1 MFAYAWFNA
10 FYYRGDTEDAAAWY
24 KVSAFH
30 DDAPGIAPLMAA
42 MVYGRGGQHLKSA
55 ALRYDRYINLGAED
69 ALQNDILRADASKA
83 MKKSVFEL
91 QLQMIAEAEARSKD
105 CGKSYTCLRDKG
117 FIRESVQH
125 SYNDLCEQGRN
136 TGNVRCGIL
145 AIGLQERWI
154 TLEWGLAYPEWPDYH
169 YNWSTEYNSRWV
181 APGK

>member
-1 MFAYAWFNA
+1 
-10 FYYRGDTEDAAAWY
+10 
-24 KVSAFH
+24 
-30 DDAPGIAPLMAA
+30 MAA

-154 TLEWGLAYPEWPDYH
+154 TLE
-169 YNWSTEYNSRWV
+169 
-181 APGK
+181 